1 MAQISR
7 HQTYT
12 TTDRTDT
19 GTIHGTTITTAVCG
33 ATEDGMT
40 LGTTDTTLGTMALIT
55 EVTTA
60 DTMGDIT
67 AVSTTHGIT
76 VTIHG
81 STADGIQDGMTH
93 GTTEDGMEDSMDT
106 CILITA
112 VGTADGTLTI
122 TAYISD
128 LHTEDTTA
136 LSATHPDEAYTEARA
151 ITPHQARLSHPAAE
165 LLQKT
170 HPVQSAGH
178 QPPQGLHSEPAIL
191 QQADPYPAG
200 VRQLIESPHPV
211 LHHGL
216 RSHQDHPTIEVQATL
231 QVLTAAT
238 TEVHREEVSAE
249 EDIAVA
255 VIAAAV
261 MAEAATAEAVRAAE
275 DKHTKII
282 KHEKD
287 SNNNPYG
294 IGSGKRL
301 CTDGIQRA
309 HA

>member
-1 MAQISR
+1 
-7 HQTYT
+7 
-12 TTDRTDT
+12 
-19 GTIHGTTITTAVCG
+19 
-33 ATEDGMT
+33 MT
-40 LGTTDTTLGTMALIT
+40 HGTTDTTLGTMVLIT

-60 DTMGDIT
+60 DTMEDTT
-67 AVSTTHGIT
+67 AVSTIRGII
-76 VTIHG
+76 VTIRG
-81 STADGIQDGMTH
+81 SMADGIRDGMTH
-93 GTTEDGMEDSMDT
+93 GTTADGTPDSTIRSIIT
-106 CILITA
+106 CIHTTA
-112 VGTADGTLTI
+112 DGTADGTLTI

-128 LHTEDTTA
+128 RLTVDITA

-282 KHEKD
+282 
-287 SNNNPYG
+287 
-294 IGSGKRL
+294 
-301 CTDGIQRA
+301 
-309 HA
+309 